1 MERVSPIQEGKDT
14 RPGIKEIVFDE
25 QIIAARVQELAHK
38 ITQDYHRKDL
48 VIAGILKGAFIF
60 ASDLIRQ
67 IRLEFMLDFI
77 SISPYSPK
85 SKMGEAKIIK
95 DLEEDI
101 SRKHVLL
108 IEDIVDTG
116 LTLNYLGGILLSRD
130 PASLAIC
137 TLLDRPDLRL
147 VDVPIKYVGFP
158 VNQEFLVGYG
168 LDYRGGFRCLP
179 YIASVSVPVAVE
191 S

>member
-1 MERVSPIQEGKDT
+1 MERVSSMQEGKDIL
-14 RPGIKEIVFDE
+14 PGIKEVVFDE

-38 ITQDYHRKDL
+38 ITRDYQGKDL
-48 VIAGILKGAFIF
+48 VVAGILKGAFIF

-67 IRLEFMLDFI
+67 IRLEFTLDFI

-85 SKMGEAKIIK
+85 SKLGEAKIIK
-95 DLEEDI
+95 DLEENI

-116 LTLNYLGGILLSRD
+116 LTLNYLGGILLNRN

-147 VDVPIKYVGFP
+147 VDVPIKYIGFP

-168 LDYRGGFRCLP
+168 LDYRGGYRCLP
-179 YIASVSVPVAVE
+179 YIASVNVPAAVG